1 MDQIKIGKFISES
14 RKSLKLTQEQLAEK
28 LGISKNAVC
37 KWERGLN
44 LPDTSIMMELCSIL
58 NISLNELFAGEH
70 LKEEQTETSTQDM
83 LDILKFNNITK
94 KNFKKILYKEN
105 KVFKNNYN
113 YQIILILLLIMVTVP
128 NIILTVQNR
137 LPSHIL
143 FVSVLLTLLIG
154 IPIIIIDILNDIEI
168 KKMYQIYITE
178 KKTPIYKD
186 KTKKIKVLLIYSI
199 IIVFMNWLFVIPNR
213 IKLEDLNQIK
223 NTLSITTNQGHLIE
237 TQYEK
242 LGGFKLKIPIEFKI
256 MKDEMI
262 HIKYPNG
269 NPPSLVYTNE
279 RGTINIA
286 VVMNDVAM
294 KNTEIEEYVKT
305 METTYKE
312 YAKDVKINFWERNG
326 HKIGEM
332 EFVTQASDTEI
343 YNHLI
348 AFSVNNKLRLVNFN
362 CTKEFMN
369 EWQEVSEFVVKSIIF
384 EK

>member
-14 RKSLKLTQEQLAEK
+14 RKSVKLTQEQLAEK

-44 LPDTSIMMELCSIL
+44 LPDTSLMMELCSIL

-70 LKEEQTETSTQDM
+70 LKEEQIETSADDM
-83 LDILKFNNITK
+83 LDILKLNDMTK
-94 KNFKKILYKEN
+94 KDFKKFLRKKN
-105 KVFKNNYN
+105 KVFKNNYI
-113 YQIILILLLIMVTVP
+113 YEIILILLFIIVTVP

-137 LPSHIL
+137 LPNRIL
-143 FVSVLLTLLIG
+143 LLSVLLTLLMG
-154 IPIIIIDILNDIEI
+154 LPIMIIDIQNDIEI
-168 KKMYQIYITE
+168 KRMYQTCIQE
-178 KKTPIYKD
+178 KKIPTYKD
-186 KTKKIKVLLIYSI
+186 KSKKLKIILVSSIVLIFI
-199 IIVFMNWLFVIPNR
+199 NGCFVIPNR
-213 IKLEDLNQIK
+213 LQKDDFKEIE
-223 NTLSITTNQGHLIE
+223 NTLTITTNQGNLIE

-242 LGGFKLKIPIEFKI
+242 LGEFKLKIPTEFKI

-262 HIKYPNG
+262 HIKYPTG

-286 VVMNDVAM
+286 ISMNDVTM
-294 KNTEIEEYVKT
+294 KNTEIEEYVKM
-305 METTYKE
+305 MESTYKK
-312 YAKDVKINFWERNG
+312 YTKDVKINFWERKG

-348 AFSVNNKLRLVNFN
+348 AFSINNQLRLVNFN
-362 CTKEFMN
+362 CTKEFIN
-369 EWQEVSEFVVKSIIF
+369 EWQEVIAFIINSIIF
-384 EK
+384 E

>member
-1 MDQIKIGKFISES
+1 MDQIKIGKIISES
-14 RKSLKLTQEQLAEK
+14 RKSVKLTQEQLAEK
-28 LGISKNAVC
+28 LGISKNAVS

-44 LPDTSIMMELCSIL
+44 LPDTSLMMELCSIL

-70 LKEEQTETSTQDM
+70 LKEEQIEISTNDM

-94 KNFKKILYKEN
+94 NDFKKILYKEN
-105 KVFKNNYN
+105 KVFKNNYI
-113 YQIILILLLIMVTVP
+113 YKIILILLLAIVTIP

-137 LPSHIL
+137 LPNHIL
-143 FVSVLLTLLIG
+143 FLSVLLTLSMGL
-154 IPIIIIDILNDIEI
+154 PIMIIDIQNDIEI
-168 KKMYQIYITE
+168 KKMYQAYIKE
-178 KKTPIYKD
+178 KRIPIYKD
-186 KTKKIKVLLIYSI
+186 KTKKLKIVLIISI
-199 IIVFMNWLFVIPNR
+199 VIVFVNWCFVIPNR
-213 IKLEDLNQIK
+213 FKKEDLKKIE
-223 NTLSITTNQGHLIE
+223 NTLNITTNRGNLIE

-242 LGGFKLKIPIEFKI
+242 LGKFKLKIPTEFKI

-262 HIKYPNG
+262 HIKYPTG

-286 VVMNDVAM
+286 IVMNDVTM

-312 YAKDVKINFWERNG
+312 YTKDIKINFWERNG

-348 AFSVNNKLRLVNFN
+348 AFSVNNQLRLVNFN
-362 CTKEFMN
+362 CTKEFIN
-369 EWQEVSEFVVKSIIF
+369 EWQEVSKFIINSIIF
-384 EK
+384 E